1 VVVVDQI
8 TLPLVVP
15 VVELVE
21 QMERLILLIGDDQ
34 VSAEHKLPQ
43 VVLPI
48 KLLHRTSKYP
58 VAHLV
63 GAEPELT
70 ISVRVAAV
78 VGTAVAAV
86 STTLAEVAGLVMLVE
101 LLQQL

>member
-1 VVVVDQI
+1 MDQI
-8 TLPLVVP
+8 TLPRAVS

-21 QMERLILLIGDDQ
+21 PMEHLILLFGDDQ
-34 VSAEHKLPQ
+34 VSQEHKLPQ

-48 KLLHRTSKYP
+48 KLLHRTSQYP

-70 ISVRVAAV
+70 ISVRVAVV
-78 VGTAVAAV
+78 VGTAVAVV
-86 STTLAEVAGLVMLVE
+86 SMTLAEVAGLVMLVE
-101 LLQQL
+101 LHQQP